1 MVRLCSSNF
10 YVKFMKNILWALF
23 ILLSIS
29 IGLYPISYLV
39 LTTDHGV
46 LINRELYD
54 VSVWRWMFFQH
65 VSLGGIAMLIGFIQ
79 FSKKMR
85 TRNLR
90 LHRLFGKIYL
100 VAVLLSGAAG
110 FYVALHTFGGVP
122 AQAGFVGLA
131 VSWLFTSAMAY
142 WRVRS
147 KDIDAHERW
156 MIRSYALTWAA
167 VTLRIYLPTFE
178 HALNMNFNE
187 SYQIIAWL
195 CWVPNLIVAEL
206 IILQKR
212 KPRAIA

>member
-1 MVRLCSSNF
+1 
-10 YVKFMKNILWALF
+10 MKKIFWVLF

-46 LINRELYD
+46 LINRELYNIP
-54 VSVWRWMFFQH
+54 VWRWMFFQH
-65 VSLGGIAMLIGFIQ
+65 VALGGIAMLSGFTQ
-79 FSKKMR
+79 FSKKLR
-85 TRNLR
+85 VRNLK
-90 LHRLFGKIYL
+90 LHRLFGKVYL
-100 VAVLLSGAAG
+100 VAVLLSGVAG

-122 AQAGFVGLA
+122 AQVGFVGLA

-142 WRVRS
+142 WRIRS
-147 KDIDAHERW
+147 KDTNAHERW

-178 HALNMNFNE
+178 HALSMNFNE

-195 CWVPNLIVAEL
+195 CWVPNLIVAEW

-212 KPRAIA
+212 RSRAIA

>member
-1 MVRLCSSNF
+1 
-10 YVKFMKNILWALF
+10 MKKIFWVLF

-46 LINRELYD
+46 LINRELYNIP
-54 VSVWRWMFFQH
+54 VWRWMFFQH
-65 VSLGGIAMLIGFIQ
+65 VALGGIAMLSGFTQ
-79 FSKKMR
+79 FSKKLR
-85 TRNLR
+85 ARNLK

-110 FYVALHTFGGVP
+110 FYVALNTYGGVP
-122 AQAGFVGLA
+122 AQLGFVGLA
-131 VSWLFTSAMAY
+131 ISWLVTTFMAY
-142 WRVRS
+142 WRIRN
-147 KDIDAHERW
+147 KEIDAHERW
-156 MIRSYALTWAA
+156 MIKSYALTWAA

-178 HALNMNFNE
+178 HLLNMNFNE

-212 KPRAIA
+212 RPRVMA